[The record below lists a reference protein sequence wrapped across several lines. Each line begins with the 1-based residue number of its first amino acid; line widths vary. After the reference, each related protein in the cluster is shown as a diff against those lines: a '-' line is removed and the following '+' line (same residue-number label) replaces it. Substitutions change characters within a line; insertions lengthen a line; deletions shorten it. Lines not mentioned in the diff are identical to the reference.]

1 MFGKRVFDGGKDLDD
16 RTIDVV
22 QATRPDAVASLNEND
37 WYTTE
42 EVAAVL
48 KVDASSLRRW
58 RTASPP
64 QGPPFVHLTSRVT
77 RYLGADVLAYVR
89 RNRIDPAA
97 A

>member
-1 MFGKRVFDGGKDLDD
+1 MTSTFPSDS
-16 RTIDVV
+16 T
-22 QATRPDAVASLNEND
+22 QHATRMADVNDDARLNESS

-42 EVAAVL
+42 EVAALL

-64 QGPPFVHLTSRVT
+64 QGPPFVHLTGRVT
-77 RYLGADVLAYVR
+77 RYLGSDVLAYLR